1 MAAQGDRLLLEVQQD
16 QGLEGLLHPRLVV
29 RHRLLEDLEVAVA
42 VAAPDSGSGGNQCPL
57 VLAHLLVVDLAGLA
71 VAGLAAELADLAD
84 LEQELVVSL
93 HVADSASH
101 GA

>member
-1 MAAQGDRLLLEVQQD
+1 M
-16 QGLEGLLHPRLVV
+16 
-29 RHRLLEDLEVAVA
+29 
-42 VAAPDSGSGGNQCPL
+42 
-57 VLAHLLVVDLAGLA
+57 VLALHLVDLAGLA
-71 VAGLAAELADLAD
+71 LADLAAELADLAAELADLAD

>member
-1 MAAQGDRLLLEVQQD
+1 MAAQGDRRRHQVQPD
-16 QGLEGLLHPRLVV
+16 QGLEGLHPRLVV
-29 RHRLLEDLEVAVA
+29 HPRLLEGLEVAVA
-42 VAAPDSGSGGNQCPL
+42 VAAPESESVGHQCPL
-57 VLAHLLVVDLAGLA
+57 VLALHLVDLAGLA
-71 VAGLAAELADLAD
+71 LADLAAELADLAD

>member
-1 MAAQGDRLLLEVQQD
+1 MAAQGDRRRHQEVPQD
-16 QGLEGLLHPRLVV
+16 QGLEGLLHPLVV
-29 RHRLLEDLEVAVA
+29 RHRLLEGLEVAVA
-42 VAAPDSGSGGNQCPL
+42 VAAPDSDSVGNQCPL
-57 VLAHLLVVDLAGLA
+57 VLAHLLVVGLAGLA